1 MQLMNGFFE
10 LFAPLAVHPWIALL
24 IAVALAVLAWRT
36 RRVSSW
42 VVAVVWLLYFLYETS
57 IRLRLICS
65 RECDVRLDLLVIYPV
80 LACISLVGLFPS
92 SVSMWRR
99 WRRGPVGP

>member
-1 MQLMNGFFE
+1 MRLMNGFFE
-10 LFAPLAVHPWIALL
+10 LFAALAVHLWIVLL
-24 IAVALAVLAWRT
+24 IAVAFALVAWRA
-36 RRVSSW
+36 RRVSTW

-57 IRLRLICS
+57 IRFQLICS

-80 LACISLVGLFPS
+80 LACISLVGLIPI

-99 WRRGPVGP
+99 WRIRSG